1 MTQHGFVRGLFV
13 VLLMAT
19 VPGGAA
25 AADWPRWRG
34 PELNGISRETGWLT
48 SWPDGGPK
56 VLWKA
61 RVGTGFSSFAIAQG
75 RAYTMGNANDT
86 DSVFCFDAATGRVI
100 WRHDYPAPLDANSYE
115 GGTSATPTVDGDRVY
130 TLSKRGVMFCLDAA
144 KGTVIWTKPLAEE
157 LGAAMPTWGF
167 AGSVLVEGDLLLVN
181 VGSTGTALQKDN
193 GTVVWSHG
201 TGEAGYA
208 TPVPFTSAGTRAA
221 VLFTREHVVAVTV
234 ADGKELW
241 RYPWKTRYDVN
252 AADPIL
258 AGDQVFVSSGYNRG
272 ASVIQ
277 ITGSTAEKVWENRNM
292 RNHFNSCVRWEGHLY
307 GVDETELR
315 CLVWDT
321 GEVKWSDR
329 KFGKGSLMLA
339 DGHLIALSEKGELM
353 VAPAR
358 PTEFKPLA
366 RAQVIGGKCWTT
378 PVLANGRIYCRNA
391 AGDVV
396 CVDVRGQ

>member
-157 LGAAMPTWGF
+157 LGRRHAHLGICRIGAGRRRPAAGQRREYRHGF
-167 AGSVLVEGDLLLVN
+167 AEG
-181 VGSTGTALQKDN
+181 QWN
-193 GTVVWSHG
+193 GGLEPRHR
-201 TGEAGYA
+201 EAGYA

-353 VAPAR
+353 VAQAR